1 MVMMPQAMPELK
13 RFLAPLGLKK
23 HAETMVIRLVAAF
36 VLHVARMSAV
46 QAAGAIQTDPCHRA
60 QVCRCLGRK
69 FWGEYRPLQTL
80 QAAALACETKDGRWL
95 FLLDQTLH
103 SQQGQKPENTY
114 STGNHKR
121 RPRKGRRY
129 SKYKY
134 AGKSCH
140 CFVMGLLITPS
151 GTRIPFFKPF
161 YTKDYCQQKQRPF
174 RKQTEVA
181 AELIRELPVP
191 EGAKVVV
198 LGDTAFDAEAIRE
211 ACEAREFSWI
221 TPVNSERVLA
231 GSKPRPKV
239 SSLVSRFQPSQFQAI
254 RFFPG
259 QGELAIYRRVS
270 RYRIGPKVKPRT
282 YYVHQE
288 RREVQSVGLV
298 QLVFST
304 RKSPR
309 EAGKIEAEKI
319 LMTADLK
326 LSTRMIVELYNLR
339 WQIELFFKEMKSTL
353 GMVHYRFRQFERVER
368 WVEMALVTFLYLER
382 YRAKQLAR
390 RGLSEK
396 EKKWWQWQR
405 THGLCQVVRQKAA
418 QADLNYLAERLKTP
432 GGIHRLRRELRA
444 ASPAEYRSP
453 P

>member
-1 MVMMPQAMPELK
+1 MRVQRHSIVRRRTL
-13 RFLAPLGLKK
+13 PL
-23 HAETMVIRLVAAF
+23 
-36 VLHVARMSAV
+36 
-46 QAAGAIQTDPCHRA
+46 
-60 QVCRCLGRK
+60 LGRK
-69 FWGEYRPLQTL
+69 FWGKYRPLQTL
-80 QAAALACETKDGRWL
+80 QAAALACESKDGRWL
-95 FLLDQTLH
+95 YHLDQKLH
-103 SQQGQKPENTY
+103 SEQGQKPENNY
-114 STGNHKR
+114 SIGNKKR
-121 RPRKGRRY
+121 RPRKGCRY

-134 AGKSCH
+134 PGKSCH
-140 CFVMGLLITPS
+140 CFVMELLITPS
-151 GTRIPFFKPF
+151 GTSIPFFKLF
-161 YTKDYCQQKQRPF
+161 YTKDECQQKQRHF

-181 AELIRELPVP
+181 SKLICDLPVS

-239 SSLVSRFQPSQFQAI
+239 SSLVSMFQPSQFQTI

-270 RYRIGPKVKPRT
+270 RYRIGQKVKPCT

-309 EAGKIEAEKI
+309 ETGKIEAEKI

-326 LSTRMIVELYNLR
+326 LSTRMIVDLYNLR

-382 YRAKQLAR
+382 YRPRQLVR

-396 EKKWWQWQR
+396 DKNSE
-405 THGLCQVVRQKAA
+405 
-418 QADLNYLAERLKTP
+418 P
-432 GGIHRLRRELRA
+432 
-444 ASPAEYRSP
+444 
-453 P
+453 